1 MFVFGGECIVELL
14 APQAGEQ
21 ILDLGCGTG
30 ELTARIAQSGACVQG
45 IDLSGSSIS
54 TAQLK
59 YPKIKFSVASATNF
73 QVEDMLDAVFSK
85 DVLHWI
91 KQPDA
96 VINCVEQALR
106 PGGRFVAEFNG
117 KGNLGAIFGALLSVL
132 SENGCE
138 GLEALNPW
146 YCPSIGEYAGLLEN
160 QGFDVGYAVLFDRPT
175 LLECGSAGM
184 VSWIEMFMFAREF
197 WWELSEE
204 VRSQVMNSVEE
215 RLRSALYRDPNWIA
229 DYRRIRVVAVKN
241 SSR

>member
-59 YPKIKFSVASATNF
+59 YPKIKFSVADATDF

-117 KGNLGAIFGALLSVL
+117 KGNLGAIFGELLSVVL
-132 SENGCE
+132 SEIGCE
-138 GLEALNPW
+138 ELEALNP
-146 YCPSIGEYAGLLEN
+146 
-160 QGFDVGYAVLFDRPT
+160 
-175 LLECGSAGM
+175 
-184 VSWIEMFMFAREF
+184 
-197 WWELSEE
+197 
-204 VRSQVMNSVEE
+204 
-215 RLRSALYRDPNWIA
+215 
-229 DYRRIRVVAVKN
+229 
-241 SSR
+241 